1 MITMRRERSIGLGSW
16 RVAVWRSAMVLLI
29 LPFVAMHFTNE
40 VQWDAADFAAAA
52 LLLFGIGAVTELA
65 CFVTQRPLAR

>member
-1 MITMRRERSIGLGSW
+1 
-16 RVAVWRSAMVLLI
+16 MVLLI